1 MSFASV
7 NGQTSTNIYEFSNH
21 IKMLEGKK
29 VKQKPSEYGITRD
42 FYADKSV
49 SRFYNGKKKGAIY
62 SYKKDYSK
70 INNKILT
77 ISKIDITGS
86 NPYHKSLG
94 DNILITFYNSEAG
107 IFYQEGHS
115 GTLYLDYELVEPL
128 LLPPAN
134 EIYCFDFTE
143 DYDKFEK
150 QSSVYTGFE
159 DPILFT
165 KIVKEKTNQTTFFLR
180 LRSSSS
186 TPQAL
191 VKGVKLIFEDGEMM
205 DYPEITVDYK
215 VSERKYVDFDV
226 VAIFRM
232 DDELIKKMLEYR
244 LTDYRLYINDGALS
258 EIQGKETKEKL
269 RCLVENTYKTSVQ

>member
-1 MSFASV
+1 MA
-7 NGQTSTNIYEFSNH
+7 QLEIIMR
-21 IKMLEGKK
+21 IKAYQGFIME
-29 VKQKPSEYGITRD
+29 
-42 FYADKSV
+42 
-49 SRFYNGKKKGAIY
+49 KKKGAIY

-70 INNKILT
+70 INNKIST
-77 ISKIDITGS
+77 ISKIETTGGR
-86 NPYHKSLG
+86 PDPVIG
-94 DNILITFYNSEAG
+94 DQLLITFYNPEAG
-107 IFYQEGHS
+107 TFYQRDYS

-134 EIYCFDFTE
+134 EIYCFDFKV

-150 QSSVYTGFE
+150 KSSVYTGLE
-159 DPILFT
+159 DPVLFT
-165 KIVKEKTNQTTFFLR
+165 KIVREKTNQTTFFLR

-191 VKGVKLIFEDGEMM
+191 VKGVKLIFEDGDII
-205 DYPEITVDYK
+205 DYPEIEVDYK
-215 VSERKYVDFDV
+215 VSQRKYADFDV

-269 RCLVENTYKTSVQ
+269 RCLFENTYKTSVQ